1 MGAPRGALCRPMTSR
16 PERPLFVVA
25 VAVVVQHEGRVLAL
39 RRAPT
44 SDVGAGIWETVSGRV
59 EAGESLEAAALREVE
74 EECGLVLSSLSGPNL
89 SGPKLSGPVDA
100 YLMKRGTQPMCV
112 VVYTGEASSARVV
125 RSEAHDAHAW
135 WTLDEARAAM
145 PPRLADAVARC
156 LDPEVRPGEK

>member
-1 MGAPRGALCRPMTSR
+1 MTSH

-44 SDVGAGIWETVSGRV
+44 SEVGAGIWETVSGRV
-59 EAGESLEAAALREVE
+59 EEGESLEAAAVREVE
-74 EECGLVLSSLSGPNL
+74 EECGIVLSSPSGPT
-89 SGPKLSGPVDA
+89 LSGPVDA

-112 VVYTGEASSARVV
+112 VVYTGEASTARVV

-145 PPRLADAVARC
+145 PARLADAVARC
-156 LDPEVRPGEK
+156 LLSADARSGDKG